1 MFFTNRR
8 RFPRYTLK
16 GEITLLLDD
25 KRFVF
30 DEACNISLG
39 GMCLLVHKNY
49 TMIEDG
55 TPGVLHMVQPCG
67 REVIKFSTDFVKVWE
82 ELLSREPL
90 YKIGIEFVNINVK
103 AFERLSMIVNYNAR
117 KEEEL
122 SQ

>member
-1 MFFTNRR
+1 
-8 RFPRYTLK
+8 
-16 GEITLLLDD
+16 
-25 KRFVF
+25 
-30 DEACNISLG
+30 
-39 GMCLLVHKNY
+39 
-49 TMIEDG
+49 
-55 TPGVLHMVQPCG
+55 
-67 REVIKFSTDFVKVWE
+67 VKVWE